1 MTEEAFAEIVGC
13 STARQIQ
20 ISLEEAYSHSSVERV
35 QALRDQLRQIFKGS
49 SYVAEFGCRFRN
61 ICDQLSVV
69 GHPVMESDKIHR
81 FLCGL
86 GPSFETFST
95 TIRASRSATTLRD
108 LAQAEAHELS
118 PRSLHGTAS
127 PLAAFSTHTGPP
139 VSSRGRGGHAFRGGR
154 GRRPPHCQ
162 LCRKEGHYASA
173 CPLLSLH
180 ATHKPGS
187 DMNLAKAFHAQCHV
201 TTNAPD

>member
-95 TIRASRSATTLRD
+95 AIRASRSTTTLRD
-108 LAQAEAHELS
+108 LLAQAEDHELFL
-118 PRSLHGTAS
+118 RSLHGTAS
-127 PLAAFSTHTGPP
+127 PPAAVSAHTRPP
-139 VSSRGRGGHAFRGGR
+139 VSSRGRGGRAF
-154 GRRPPHCQ
+154 
-162 LCRKEGHYASA
+162 
-173 CPLLSLH
+173 
-180 ATHKPGS
+180 
-187 DMNLAKAFHAQCHV
+187 
-201 TTNAPD
+201 